1 MSFRSE
7 EDPGAN
13 TMRRKLIFNNTLF
26 DRPTKLAK
34 GLFFQQSA
42 GDACIFLVWLSSNHN
57 VIAPEPVVFSRS
69 EELMDV

>member
-1 MSFRSE
+1 VKRIQGRIRCGENS
-7 EDPGAN
+7 
-13 TMRRKLIFNNTLF
+13 IFNNTLF

-57 VIAPEPVVFSRS
+57 VIVPESVVFSRS

>member
-42 GDACIFLVWLSSNHN
+42 GDACIFFGLAF
-57 VIAPEPVVFSRS
+57 IQP
-69 EELMDV
+69 